1 MASSKSV
8 RVILVGILA
17 YAVGKHVLDLEIESN
32 RRVHDILSELVA
44 KYPALKKIA
53 ETLPV
58 ITFYVN
64 GKESRLDETVKPG
77 DEVVIA
83 PPFYEGG

>member
-1 MASSKSV
+1 LSTPKIL

-17 YAVGKHVLDLEIESN
+17 HAVGKHVLDLEIESS
-32 RRVHDILSELVA
+32 RRVRDILSELEA
-44 KYPALKKIA
+44 RYPALKEIA

-58 ITFYVN
+58 ITVYVN